1 MKQLYNFAIKNI
13 PTMMSFW
20 SHFMINKT
28 TKYGM
33 RNKKID
39 HIHEMLV
46 IVARKIVFCK
56 KIVTMIMKID
66 VLKSCFSAKKARY

>member
-1 MKQLYNFAIKNI
+1 
-13 PTMMSFW
+13 
-20 SHFMINKT
+20 MINKT

-56 KIVTMIMKID
+56 KVVKMVMKID
-66 VLKSCFSAKKARY
+66 VLKTGFRAKKTHYGI